1 MSAQALERARSL
13 YVDGAFRACHD
24 LVTENLAVTPDD
36 VEWLRLAGR
45 SGVELGSGDAVAQLR
60 RVAELRPDADAWRDL
75 GDALMTEGDAEAAG
89 EAFRKLLELI
99 PDDESALT
107 GLGHLAY
114 QKGDREEGASLLS
127 RAAEEGGR
135 TSSAVI
141 SLVGMYRTLGRPEE
155 ALAAARLV
163 ADAAPDDVVAALDVA
178 ELALEV
184 GRLDE
189 AGQALARIREVDD
202 LPDSDVEAELR
213 RGAVEAALEVARER
227 GG

>member
-1 MSAQALERARSL
+1 MEPFARATTLLTESL
-13 YVDGAFRACHD
+13 AA
-24 LVTENLAVTPDD
+24 TPDD

-89 EAFRKLLELI
+89 EAFRKVLELEPRRRI
-99 PDDESALT
+99 RAHRVGPS
-107 GLGHLAY
+107 GLRRRET
-114 QKGDREEGASLLS
+114 REEGASLLS

-141 SLVGMYRTLGRPEE
+141 SLVGMYRTLGQPEE
-155 ALAAARLV
+155 ALAAARQV

-184 GRLDE
+184 GKLDE
-189 AGQALARIREVDD
+189 AAQALARIREVDD
-202 LPDSDVEAELR
+202 LPDSDVEAER
-213 RGAVEAALEVARER
+213 RREAVEAALELARER
-227 GG
+227 SR

>member
-1 MSAQALERARSL
+1 MSDQALEQARSL
-13 YVDGAFRACHD
+13 YEDGAFRACHD
-24 LVTENLAVTPDD
+24 LATENLAVTPDN

-45 SGVELGSGDAVAQLR
+45 SGVELGTGDAVAQLQ
-60 RVAELRPDADAWRDL
+60 RVAKLRPDADAWRDL
-75 GDALMTEGDAEAAG
+75 GDALMTEGNSEAAG
-89 EAFRKLLELI
+89 EAFRKVLELS

-114 QKGDREEGASLLS
+114 ARGDTDEGTSLLS

-141 SLVGMYRTLGRPEE
+141 SLVAMYRALGRPEE
-155 ALAAARLV
+155 ALVAARQV
-163 ADAAPDDVVAALDVA
+163 ADAAPEDVAAALDVA

-189 AGQALARIREVDD
+189 VAQALARIRQGDD

-213 RGAVEAALEVARER
+213 RGTVEAALESARER